1 MNKYV
6 VVVYLRYDDWEI
18 INVEANSKLH
28 ASIKGVNE
36 VMGYEVYKE
45 NNIIFK
51 SIEELNDVLESLGLL
66 RVGEVLIRD

>member
-28 ASIKGVNE
+28 ASIKAVNE

-45 NNIIFK
+45 NNIIFE
-51 SIEELNDVLESLGLL
+51 SIEELNDVVESLGIL

>member
-6 VVVYLRYDDWEI
+6 VIVYPKDDDWQI
-18 INVEANSKLH
+18 IDVEAKSKLH
-28 ASIKGVNE
+28 ASIKAVNV

-45 NNIIFK
+45 NNIIFE
-51 SIEELNDVLESLGLL
+51 SIEELNDVVGSLGIL